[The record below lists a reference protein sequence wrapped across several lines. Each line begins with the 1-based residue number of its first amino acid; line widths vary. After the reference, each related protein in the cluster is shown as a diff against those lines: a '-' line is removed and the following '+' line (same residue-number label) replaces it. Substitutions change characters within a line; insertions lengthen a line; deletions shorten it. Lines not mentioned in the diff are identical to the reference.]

1 MEDWDDGPTI
11 EDEIRW
17 NDELSPTQKKL
28 LLKQE
33 KLNSFRVFSGMALYL
48 FFACTVGAFVGML
61 FKSWLCPLVGGA
73 LIWAG
78 VIGYTLLKDEEQ
90 RIKIALEEEHIKQQ
104 EMKKVSSRNKTRR
117 IPG

>member
-33 KLNSFRVFSGMALYL
+33 KLNSFRMIVGALLYL
-48 FFACTVGAFVGML
+48 IFASVVGML
-61 FKSWLCPLVGGA
+61 FKGWLREMVPVA

-78 VIGYTLLKDEEQ
+78 AIGYTLLEEKEQ
-90 RIKIALEEEHIKQQ
+90 RIKAALEEEHRKQQ